1 MRSYVSLVALLVAL
15 SGGCAIGYG
24 YRDVPARTTCLAPEA
39 AFTAYVSSERN
50 DPTAA
55 SAGRCETGQTE
66 DIGDKFTI
74 CPVRTSRHGV
84 IHKRLPTR
92 ACWR

>member
-1 MRSYVSLVALLVAL
+1 MRSYVSLVALLAAL
-15 SGGCAIGYG
+15 SGGCA
-24 YRDVPARTTCLAPEA
+24 TTSGPCQAPED
-39 AFTAYVSSERN
+39 AFTAYVSRERN

-74 CPVRTSRHGV
+74 CPVRTARHGV
-84 IHKRLPTR
+84 IHKRLVTR